1 MDQEM
6 DGSTCKHPGAG
17 VTIQVG
23 SRLCIHLYI
32 YIYTDRISY
41 AELRATA

>member
-32 YIYTDRISY
+32 YTDRISY